1 MTNHA
6 TISLNL
12 TTRAAIKRLWRDWIA
27 SRKVA
32 IVMALMLMA
41 LVAATA
47 AAYPVMIR
55 HVFDALGSGD
65 ADLIWQIPPLIIALT
80 LIKGLAMYFQVRQV
94 TSLALSITTAIQ
106 KAMAR
111 HLIHADLAQVLSA
124 PTGEFVSRVMNDVLV
139 VREAIKRLANNL
151 IRDLLTIITMVA
163 TMIWFD
169 WLLTIIV
176 LVVYPIAMKPIIT
189 IGKRQRKQSSHL
201 QEDMADVTAM
211 MNETLQGSRMVR
223 AFGLEDHET
232 NRTGR
237 AFDGLFSRILKL
249 ELGRARIDPILEVLG
264 GLAVAGVIA
273 VAGWR
278 VIAGHM
284 QVGDV
289 AGFIT
294 ALLMLVQP
302 VRGLG
307 TLNAVVEE
315 AAAALNRIFAL
326 LDTSPEITSP
336 EITSPDKTSSQAITT
351 GHAITKGE
359 VVFDQVS
366 FHYGDAPALT
376 DVSFTARSGQTL
388 ALVGP
393 SGAGKTTVINLLP
406 RLFDRHQG
414 LITIDG
420 VDIQDMM
427 LPDLRSA
434 MALVSQDAVLFN
446 DTIRNNIRLGRLDA
460 SDAEVEDAARHA
472 AAYEFIMAQPNGFD
486 TMVGEAGS
494 RLSGGQKQRIA
505 IARAMLKDAPI
516 LLLDE
521 ATSALDAASEQQ
533 IQSALERLSHGRTTL
548 VVAHRLATVQGA
560 DQILV
565 MDQGKLVEQGRHAEL
580 MAKDGLY
587 AKLCALQHFTAD

>member
-1 MTNHA
+1 MTSRA

-12 TTRAAIKRLWRDWIA
+12 STRAAIKRLWRDWIA
-27 SRKVA
+27 SRKAA
-32 IVMALMLMA
+32 IVIALVLMA

-80 LIKGLAMYFQVRQV
+80 LVKGLAMYFQVRQV

-124 PTGEFVSRVMNDVLV
+124 PAGEFVSRVMNDVLV

-223 AFGLEDHET
+223 AYGLEDHET
-232 NRTGR
+232 QRTGT

-326 LDTSPEITSP
+326 IDTAPQITSP
-336 EITSPDKTSSQAITT
+336 EKATAQN
-351 GHAITKGE
+351 ITKGD
-359 VVFDQVS
+359 VVFDGVS
-366 FHYGDAPALT
+366 FDYGDAPALS
-376 DVSFTARSGQTL
+376 DVSFTASQGKTV

-406 RLFDRHQG
+406 RLFDRTKGQ
-414 LITIDG
+414 IRIDG
-420 VDIQDMM
+420 IDIQDMAIR
-427 LPDLRSA
+427 DLRAS

-446 DTIRNNIRLGRLDA
+446 DTIRENIRLGRLDA
-460 SDAEVEDAARHA
+460 SDAEVEA
-472 AAYEFIMAQPNGFD
+472 AAKNAAAFDFIMAQPDGFD
-486 TMVGEAGS
+486 TIVGEAGS
-494 RLSGGQKQRIA
+494 RLSGGQKQRIS

-533 IQSALERLSHGRTTL
+533 IQEALETLSKGRTTL

-560 DQILV
+560 DHILV
-565 MDQGKLVEQGRHAEL
+565 MDQGKLVEQGDHGTL
-580 MAKDGLY
+580 MAADGLY
-587 AKLCALQHFTAD
+587 AKLCALQHFSAD

>member
-1 MTNHA
+1 MTSRA

-12 TTRAAIKRLWRDWIA
+12 STRAAIKRLWRDWIA
-27 SRKVA
+27 SRKAA
-32 IVMALMLMA
+32 IVIALVLMA

-55 HVFDALGSGD
+55 HVFDALGSGN

-80 LIKGLAMYFQVRQV
+80 LVKGLAMYFQVRQV

-124 PTGEFVSRVMNDVLV
+124 PAGEFVSRVMNDVLV

-223 AFGLEDHET
+223 AYGLEDHET
-232 NRTGR
+232 QRTGT

-326 LDTSPEITSP
+326 IDTAPQITSP
-336 EITSPDKTSSQAITT
+336 EKATAQN
-351 GHAITKGE
+351 ITKGD
-359 VVFDQVS
+359 VVFDGVS
-366 FHYGDAPALT
+366 FDYGDAPALS
-376 DVSFTARSGQTL
+376 DVSFTASQGKTV

-406 RLFDRHQG
+406 RLFDRTKGQ
-414 LITIDG
+414 IRIDG
-420 VDIQDMM
+420 IDIQDMAIR
-427 LPDLRSA
+427 DLRAS

-446 DTIRNNIRLGRLDA
+446 DTIRENIRLGRLDA
-460 SDAEVEDAARHA
+460 SDAEVEA
-472 AAYEFIMAQPNGFD
+472 AAKNAAAFDFIMAQPDGFD
-486 TMVGEAGS
+486 TIVGEAGS
-494 RLSGGQKQRIA
+494 RLSGGQKQRIS
-505 IARAMLKDAPI
+505 IARAMLKDVPI

-533 IQSALERLSHGRTTL
+533 IQEALETLSKGRTTL

-560 DQILV
+560 DHILV
-565 MDQGKLVEQGRHAEL
+565 MDQGKLVEQGDHGTL
-580 MAKDGLY
+580 MAADGLY
-587 AKLCALQHFTAD
+587 AKLCALQHFSAD

>member
-1 MTNHA
+1 MTSRA

-12 TTRAAIKRLWRDWIA
+12 STRAAIKRLWRDWIA
-27 SRKVA
+27 SRKAA
-32 IVMALMLMA
+32 IVIALMLMA

-55 HVFDALGSGD
+55 HVFDALGTGD

-80 LIKGLAMYFQVRQV
+80 LVKGLAMYFQVRQV

-223 AFGLEDHET
+223 AYGLEDHET
-232 NRTGR
+232 KRTGS

-326 LDTSPEITSP
+326 IDTAPQITSP
-336 EITSPDKTSSQAITT
+336 EKASPQT
-351 GHAITKGE
+351 ITKGD
-359 VVFDQVS
+359 VVFDGVS
-366 FHYGDAPALT
+366 FNYGDVPALSY
-376 DVSFTARSGQTL
+376 VSFTVPQGKTV

-406 RLFDRHQG
+406 RLFDRTKGH
-414 LITIDG
+414 IRIDG
-420 VDIQDMM
+420 IDIQDMTIS
-427 LPDLRSA
+427 DLRES

-446 DTIRNNIRLGRLDA
+446 DTIRENIRLSRLDA
-460 SDAEVEDAARHA
+460 SDAEVETAAKNA
-472 AAYEFIMAQPNGFD
+472 AAFDFIMAQPDGFD
-486 TMVGEAGS
+486 TIVGEAGS
-494 RLSGGQKQRIA
+494 RLSGGQKQRIS

-533 IQSALERLSHGRTTL
+533 IQQALETLSKGRTTL

-565 MDQGKLVEQGRHAEL
+565 MDQGKLVEQGDHSTL
-580 MAKDGLY
+580 MAADGLY
-587 AKLCALQHFTAD
+587 AKLCALQHFSAD

>member
-1 MTNHA
+1 MTSRA

-12 TTRAAIKRLWRDWIA
+12 STRAAIKRLWRDWIA
-27 SRKVA
+27 SRKAA
-32 IVMALMLMA
+32 IVIALALMA

-55 HVFDALGSGD
+55 HVFDALGSGN

-80 LIKGLAMYFQVRQV
+80 LVKGLAMYFQVRQV

-124 PTGEFVSRVMNDVLV
+124 PAGEFVSRVMNDVLV

-223 AFGLEDHET
+223 AYGLEDHET
-232 NRTGR
+232 QRTGT

-326 LDTSPEITSP
+326 IDTAPQITSP
-336 EITSPDKTSSQAITT
+336 EKATAQN
-351 GHAITKGE
+351 ITKGD
-359 VVFDQVS
+359 VVFDGVS
-366 FHYGDAPALT
+366 FDYGDAPALS
-376 DVSFTARSGQTL
+376 DVSFTASQGKTV

-406 RLFDRHQG
+406 RLFDRTKGQ
-414 LITIDG
+414 IRIDG
-420 VDIQDMM
+420 IDIQDMAIR
-427 LPDLRSA
+427 DLRAS

-446 DTIRNNIRLGRLDA
+446 DTIRENIRLGRLDA
-460 SDAEVEDAARHA
+460 SDAEVEA
-472 AAYEFIMAQPNGFD
+472 AAKNAAAFDFIMAQPDGFD
-486 TMVGEAGS
+486 TIVGEAGS
-494 RLSGGQKQRIA
+494 RLSGGQKQRIS
-505 IARAMLKDAPI
+505 IARAMLKDVPI

-533 IQSALERLSHGRTTL
+533 IQEALETLSKGRTTL

-560 DQILV
+560 DHILV
-565 MDQGKLVEQGRHAEL
+565 MDQGKLVEQGDHGTL
-580 MAKDGLY
+580 MAADGLY
-587 AKLCALQHFTAD
+587 AKLCALQHFSAD

>member
-1 MTNHA
+1 MTSRA

-12 TTRAAIKRLWRDWIA
+12 STRAAIKRLWRDWIA
-27 SRKVA
+27 SRKAA
-32 IVMALMLMA
+32 IVIALLLMA

-55 HVFDALGSGD
+55 HVFDALGSGN

-80 LIKGLAMYFQVRQV
+80 LVKGLAMYFQVRQV

-124 PTGEFVSRVMNDVLV
+124 PAGEFVSRVMNDVLV

-223 AFGLEDHET
+223 AYGLEDHET
-232 NRTGR
+232 QRTGT

-264 GLAVAGVIA
+264 GLAVAGVIG

-326 LDTSPEITSP
+326 IDTAPQITSP
-336 EITSPDKTSSQAITT
+336 EKATAQN
-351 GHAITKGE
+351 ITKGD
-359 VVFDQVS
+359 VVFDGVS
-366 FHYGDAPALT
+366 FDYGDAPALS
-376 DVSFTARSGQTL
+376 DVSFTASQGKTV

-406 RLFDRHQG
+406 RLFDRTKGQ
-414 LITIDG
+414 IRIDG
-420 VDIQDMM
+420 IDIQDMAIR
-427 LPDLRSA
+427 DLRAS

-446 DTIRNNIRLGRLDA
+446 DTIRENIRLGRLDA
-460 SDAEVEDAARHA
+460 SDAEVEA
-472 AAYEFIMAQPNGFD
+472 AAKNAAAFDFIMAQPDGFD
-486 TMVGEAGS
+486 TIVGEAGS
-494 RLSGGQKQRIA
+494 RLSGGQKQRIS

-533 IQSALERLSHGRTTL
+533 IQEALETLSKGRTTL

-560 DQILV
+560 DHILV
-565 MDQGKLVEQGRHAEL
+565 MDQGKLVEQGDHGTL
-580 MAKDGLY
+580 MAADGLY
-587 AKLCALQHFTAD
+587 AKLCALQHFSAD

>member
-1 MTNHA
+1 MTSRA

-12 TTRAAIKRLWRDWIA
+12 STRAAIKRLWRDWIA
-27 SRKVA
+27 SRKAA
-32 IVMALMLMA
+32 IVIALVLMA

-55 HVFDALGSGD
+55 HVFDALGSGN

-80 LIKGLAMYFQVRQV
+80 LVKGLAMYFQVRQV

-124 PTGEFVSRVMNDVLV
+124 PAGEFVSRVMNDVLV

-223 AFGLEDHET
+223 AYGLEDHET
-232 NRTGR
+232 QRTGT

-326 LDTSPEITSP
+326 IDTAPQITSP
-336 EITSPDKTSSQAITT
+336 EKATT
-351 GHAITKGE
+351 QNITKGE
-359 VVFDQVS
+359 IIFDGVS
-366 FHYGDAPALT
+366 FNYGDVPALS
-376 DVSFTARSGQTL
+376 DVSFTASQGKTV

-406 RLFDRHQG
+406 RLFDRTKGQ
-414 LITIDG
+414 IRIDG
-420 VDIQDMM
+420 IDIQDMATR
-427 LPDLRSA
+427 DLRAS

-446 DTIRNNIRLGRLDA
+446 DTIRENIRLGRLDA
-460 SDAEVEDAARHA
+460 SDAEVEA
-472 AAYEFIMAQPNGFD
+472 AAKNAAAFDFIMAQPDGFD
-486 TMVGEAGS
+486 TIVGEAGS
-494 RLSGGQKQRIA
+494 RLSGGQKQRIS

-533 IQSALERLSHGRTTL
+533 IQEALETLSKGRTTL

-560 DQILV
+560 DHILV
-565 MDQGKLVEQGRHAEL
+565 MDQGKLVEQGDHGTL
-580 MAKDGLY
+580 MAADGLY
-587 AKLCALQHFTAD
+587 AKLCALQHFSAD

>member
-1 MTNHA
+1 MTSRA

-12 TTRAAIKRLWRDWIA
+12 STRAAIKRLWRDWIA
-27 SRKVA
+27 SRKAA
-32 IVMALMLMA
+32 IVIALLLMA

-55 HVFDALGSGD
+55 HVFDALGSGN

-80 LIKGLAMYFQVRQV
+80 LVKGLAMYFQVRQV

-124 PTGEFVSRVMNDVLV
+124 PAGEFVSRVMNDVLV

-223 AFGLEDHET
+223 AYGLEDHET
-232 NRTGR
+232 QRTGT

-326 LDTSPEITSP
+326 IDTAPQITSP
-336 EITSPDKTSSQAITT
+336 EKATAQN
-351 GHAITKGE
+351 ITKGD
-359 VVFDQVS
+359 VVFDGVS
-366 FHYGDAPALT
+366 FDYGDAPALS
-376 DVSFTARSGQTL
+376 DVSFTASQGKTV

-406 RLFDRHQG
+406 RLFDRTKGQ
-414 LITIDG
+414 IRIDG
-420 VDIQDMM
+420 IDIQDMAIR
-427 LPDLRSA
+427 DLRAS

-446 DTIRNNIRLGRLDA
+446 DTIRENIRLGRLDA
-460 SDAEVEDAARHA
+460 SDAEVEA
-472 AAYEFIMAQPNGFD
+472 AAKNAAAFDFIMAQPDGFD
-486 TMVGEAGS
+486 TIVGEAGS
-494 RLSGGQKQRIA
+494 RLSGGQKQRIS

-533 IQSALERLSHGRTTL
+533 IQEALEILSKGRTTL

-560 DQILV
+560 DHILV
-565 MDQGKLVEQGRHAEL
+565 MDQGKLVEQGDHGTL
-580 MAKDGLY
+580 MAADGLY
-587 AKLCALQHFTAD
+587 AKLCALQHFSAD

>member
-1 MTNHA
+1 MTSHA

-12 TTRAAIKRLWRDWIA
+12 STRSAIKRLWRDWIA
-27 SRKVA
+27 SRKAV
-32 IVMALMLMA
+32 IVIALLLMA

-55 HVFDALGSGD
+55 HVFDALGTGD

-80 LIKGLAMYFQVRQV
+80 LVKGLAMYFQVRQV

-151 IRDLLTIITMVA
+151 IRDLLTIITIVA

-223 AFGLEDHET
+223 AYSLEDHET
-232 NRTGR
+232 KRTGS

-326 LDTSPEITSP
+326 IDTAPQITSP
-336 EITSPDKTSSQAITT
+336 EKASPQT
-351 GHAITKGE
+351 ITKGD
-359 VVFDQVS
+359 VVFDGVS
-366 FHYGDAPALT
+366 FNYGDVPALS
-376 DVSFTARSGQTL
+376 DVSFSVHQGKTV

-406 RLFDRHQG
+406 RLFDRTKGQ
-414 LITIDG
+414 IRIDG
-420 VDIQDMM
+420 IDIQDMTIG
-427 LPDLRSA
+427 DLRAS

-446 DTIRNNIRLGRLDA
+446 DTIRENIRLGRLDA
-460 SDAEVEDAARHA
+460 SDGEVEIAAKNTA
-472 AAYEFIMAQPNGFD
+472 AFDFIMAQPDGFD
-486 TMVGEAGS
+486 TIVGEAGS
-494 RLSGGQKQRIA
+494 RLSGGQKQRIS
-505 IARAMLKDAPI
+505 IARAMLKNAPI

-533 IQSALERLSHGRTTL
+533 IQQALETLSKGRTTL

-565 MDQGKLVEQGRHAEL
+565 MDQGKLVEQGDHSTL
-580 MAKDGLY
+580 MAADGLY
-587 AKLCALQHFTAD
+587 AKLCALQHFSAD

>member
-1 MTNHA
+1 MTSRA

-12 TTRAAIKRLWRDWIA
+12 STRAAITRLWRDWIA
-27 SRKVA
+27 SRKAA
-32 IVMALMLMA
+32 IVIALLLMA
-41 LVAATA
+41 LVAATS

-55 HVFDALGSGD
+55 HVFDALGTAD
-65 ADLIWQIPPLIIALT
+65 ADLIWQIPPLIIGLT

-223 AFGLEDHET
+223 AYGLEDHET
-232 NRTGR
+232 KRTASG
-237 AFDGLFSRILKL
+237 FDGLYNRILRL

-315 AAAALNRIFAL
+315 SAAALNRIFAL
-326 LDTSPEITSP
+326 IDTAPKITSP
-336 EITSPDKTSSQAITT
+336 EKHNSASAIP
-351 GHAITKGE
+351 ITKGD
-359 VVFDQVS
+359 VAFDGVS
-366 FHYGDAPALT
+366 FAYGDVPALS
-376 DVSFTARSGQTL
+376 DLSFTAPSGKTI

-406 RLFDRHQG
+406 RLFDRTTGQ
-414 LITIDG
+414 ITIDG
-420 VDIQDMM
+420 IDIQDMAIS
-427 LPDLRSA
+427 DLRAS

-460 SDAEVEDAARHA
+460 SDAEVEAAAKNA
-472 AAYEFIMAQPNGFD
+472 AAYDFIMAQPDGFD
-486 TMVGEAGS
+486 TVVGEAGS
-494 RLSGGQKQRIA
+494 RLSGGQKQRIS

-516 LLLDE
+516 LLV
-521 ATSALDAASEQQ
+521 
-533 IQSALERLSHGRTTL
+533 G
-548 VVAHRLATVQGA
+548 
-560 DQILV
+560 
-565 MDQGKLVEQGRHAEL
+565 
-580 MAKDGLY
+580 
-587 AKLCALQHFTAD
+587 

>member
-1 MTNHA
+1 MTSRA

-12 TTRAAIKRLWRDWIA
+12 STRAAIKRLWRDWIA
-27 SRKVA
+27 SRKAA
-32 IVMALMLMA
+32 IVIALALMA

-55 HVFDALGSGD
+55 HVFDALGSGN

-80 LIKGLAMYFQVRQV
+80 LVKGLAMYFQVRQV

-124 PTGEFVSRVMNDVLV
+124 PAGEFVSRVMNDVLV

-223 AFGLEDHET
+223 AYGLEDHET
-232 NRTGR
+232 QRTGT

-326 LDTSPEITSP
+326 IDTAPQITSP
-336 EITSPDKTSSQAITT
+336 EKATAQN
-351 GHAITKGE
+351 ITKGD
-359 VVFDQVS
+359 VVFDGVS
-366 FHYGDAPALT
+366 FDYGDAPALS
-376 DVSFTARSGQTL
+376 DVSFTASQGKTV

-406 RLFDRHQG
+406 RLFDRTKGQ
-414 LITIDG
+414 IRIDG
-420 VDIQDMM
+420 IDIQDMTIR
-427 LPDLRSA
+427 DLRAS

-446 DTIRNNIRLGRLDA
+446 DTIRENIRLGRLDA
-460 SDAEVEDAARHA
+460 SDAEVEA
-472 AAYEFIMAQPNGFD
+472 AAKNAAAFDFIMAQPDGFD
-486 TMVGEAGS
+486 TIVGEAGS
-494 RLSGGQKQRIA
+494 RLSGGQKQRIS

-533 IQSALERLSHGRTTL
+533 IQEALETLSKGRTTL

-560 DQILV
+560 DHILV
-565 MDQGKLVEQGRHAEL
+565 MDQGKLVEQGDHGTL
-580 MAKDGLY
+580 MAADGLY
-587 AKLCALQHFTAD
+587 AKLCALQHFSAD

>member
-1 MTNHA
+1 MTSRA

-12 TTRAAIKRLWRDWIA
+12 STRAAIQRLWRDWIA
-27 SRKVA
+27 NRKAA
-32 IVMALMLMA
+32 IVIALMLMA

-55 HVFDALGSGD
+55 HVFDALGSGN

-80 LIKGLAMYFQVRQV
+80 LVKGLAMYFQVRQV
-94 TSLALSITTAIQ
+94 TSLALSITTTIQ

-124 PTGEFVSRVMNDVLV
+124 PAGEFISRVMNDVLV

-189 IGKRQRKQSSHL
+189 IGKRQRKQSSYL

-223 AFGLEDHET
+223 AYGLEDHET
-232 NRTGR
+232 KRTGS

-326 LDTSPEITSP
+326 IDTAPQITSP
-336 EITSPDKTSSQAITT
+336 ENATAQN
-351 GHAITKGE
+351 ITKGD
-359 VVFDQVS
+359 VVFDGVS
-366 FHYGDAPALT
+366 FDYGDAPALI
-376 DVSFTARSGQTL
+376 DVSFTASQGKTV

-406 RLFDRHQG
+406 RLFDRTKGQ
-414 LITIDG
+414 IRIDG
-420 VDIQDMM
+420 VDIQDMTIS
-427 LPDLRSA
+427 DLRAS

-446 DTIRNNIRLGRLDA
+446 DTIRENIRLGRLDA
-460 SDAEVEDAARHA
+460 SDAEVETAAKNA
-472 AAYEFIMAQPNGFD
+472 AAFDFIMAQPDGFD
-486 TMVGEAGS
+486 TIVGEAGS
-494 RLSGGQKQRIA
+494 RLSGGQKQRIS

-533 IQSALERLSHGRTTL
+533 IQEALETLSKGRTTL

-560 DQILV
+560 DHILV
-565 MDQGKLVEQGRHAEL
+565 MDQGKLVEQGDHGTL
-580 MAKDGLY
+580 MAADGLY
-587 AKLCALQHFTAD
+587 AKLCALQHFSAY

>member
-1 MTNHA
+1 MTSRA

-12 TTRAAIKRLWRDWIA
+12 STRAAIKRLWRDWIA
-27 SRKVA
+27 SRKAA
-32 IVMALMLMA
+32 IVIALMLMA

-47 AAYPVMIR
+47 AAYPLLIR
-55 HVFDALGSGD
+55 HVFDALGRGD
-65 ADLIWQIPPLIIALT
+65 ADLIWQIPPLIITLT
-80 LIKGLAMYFQVRQV
+80 LVKGLAMYFQVRQV

-124 PTGEFVSRVMNDVLV
+124 PAGEFVSRVMNDVLV

-151 IRDLLTIITMVA
+151 MRDLLTIITMVA

-223 AFGLEDHET
+223 AYSLEDHET
-232 NRTGR
+232 KRTGS

-326 LDTSPEITSP
+326 VDTTPQITSP
-336 EITSPDKTSSQAITT
+336 ENATT
-351 GHAITKGE
+351 QNITKGE
-359 VVFDQVS
+359 IMFDGVS
-366 FHYGDAPALT
+366 FDYGDVPALS
-376 DVSFTARSGQTL
+376 DVSFTVDQGKTV

-406 RLFDRHQG
+406 RLFDRTKGQIH
-414 LITIDG
+414 IDG
-420 VDIQDMM
+420 IDIQDMTIS
-427 LPDLRSA
+427 DLRAS

-446 DTIRNNIRLGRLDA
+446 DTIRENIRLGRLDA
-460 SDAEVEDAARHA
+460 SDAEVEAAAKNA

-486 TMVGEAGS
+486 TVVGEAGS
-494 RLSGGQKQRIA
+494 RLSGGQKQRIS

-533 IQSALERLSHGRTTL
+533 IQEALETLAKGRTTL

-560 DQILV
+560 DMILV
-565 MDQGKLVEQGRHAEL
+565 MDQGRLVEQGDHGTL
-580 MAKDGLY
+580 MADDGLY
-587 AKLCALQHFTAD
+587 AKLCALQHFSAD

>member
-1 MTNHA
+1 MTSRA

-12 TTRAAIKRLWRDWIA
+12 STRAAIKRLWRDWIA
-27 SRKVA
+27 SRKAA
-32 IVMALMLMA
+32 IVIALVLMA

-80 LIKGLAMYFQVRQV
+80 LVKGLAMYFQVRQV

-124 PTGEFVSRVMNDVLV
+124 PAGEFVSRVMNDILV

-223 AFGLEDHET
+223 AYGLEDHET
-232 NRTGR
+232 KRTGA

-326 LDTSPEITSP
+326 IDTAPQITSP
-336 EITSPDKTSSQAITT
+336 EKATAQK
-351 GHAITKGE
+351 ITKGD
-359 VVFDQVS
+359 VVFDGVS
-366 FHYGDAPALT
+366 FDYGDAPALI
-376 DVSFTARSGQTL
+376 DVSFTASQGKTV

-406 RLFDRHQG
+406 RLFDRTKGQ
-414 LITIDG
+414 IQIDG
-420 VDIQDMM
+420 IDIQDMTIS
-427 LPDLRSA
+427 DLRAS

-446 DTIRNNIRLGRLDA
+446 DTIRENIRLGRLDA
-460 SDAEVEDAARHA
+460 SDAEVETAAKNA
-472 AAYEFIMAQPNGFD
+472 AAIDFIMAQPDGFD
-486 TMVGEAGS
+486 TIVGEAGS
-494 RLSGGQKQRIA
+494 RLSGGQKQRIS

-533 IQSALERLSHGRTTL
+533 IQDALETLSKGRTTL

-560 DQILV
+560 DHILV
-565 MDQGKLVEQGRHAEL
+565 MDQGKLIEQGDHNAL
-580 MAKDGLY
+580 MAADGLY
-587 AKLCALQHFTAD
+587 AKLCALQHFSAD

>member
-1 MTNHA
+1 MTSRA

-12 TTRAAIKRLWRDWIA
+12 STRAAIKRLWRDWIA
-27 SRKVA
+27 SRKAA
-32 IVMALMLMA
+32 IVIALVLMA

-55 HVFDALGSGD
+55 HVFDALGSGN

-80 LIKGLAMYFQVRQV
+80 LVKGLAMYFQVRQV

-124 PTGEFVSRVMNDVLV
+124 PAGEFVSRVMNDVLV

-223 AFGLEDHET
+223 AYGLEDHET
-232 NRTGR
+232 QRTGT

-326 LDTSPEITSP
+326 IDTAPQITSP
-336 EITSPDKTSSQAITT
+336 EKATAQN
-351 GHAITKGE
+351 ITKGD
-359 VVFDQVS
+359 VVFDGVS
-366 FHYGDAPALT
+366 FDYGDAPALS
-376 DVSFTARSGQTL
+376 DVSFTASQGKTV

-406 RLFDRHQG
+406 RLFDRTKGQ
-414 LITIDG
+414 IRIDG
-420 VDIQDMM
+420 IDIQDMAIR
-427 LPDLRSA
+427 DLRAS

-446 DTIRNNIRLGRLDA
+446 DTIRENIRLGRLDA
-460 SDAEVEDAARHA
+460 SDAEVEA
-472 AAYEFIMAQPNGFD
+472 AAKNAAAFDFIMAQPDGFD
-486 TMVGEAGS
+486 TIVGEAGS
-494 RLSGGQKQRIA
+494 RLSGGQKQRIS

-533 IQSALERLSHGRTTL
+533 IQEALETLSKGRTTL

-560 DQILV
+560 DHILV
-565 MDQGKLVEQGRHAEL
+565 MDQGKLIEQGDHGTL
-580 MAKDGLY
+580 MAADGLY
-587 AKLCALQHFTAD
+587 AKLCALQHFSAD

>member
-1 MTNHA
+1 MTSRA

-12 TTRAAIKRLWRDWIA
+12 STRAAIKRLWRDWIA
-27 SRKVA
+27 SRKAA
-32 IVMALMLMA
+32 IVIALVLMA

-80 LIKGLAMYFQVRQV
+80 LVKGLAMYFQVRQV

-124 PTGEFVSRVMNDVLV
+124 PAGEFVSRVMNDVLA

-223 AFGLEDHET
+223 AYGLEDHET
-232 NRTGR
+232 QRTGT

-326 LDTSPEITSP
+326 IDTAPQITSP
-336 EITSPDKTSSQAITT
+336 EKATAQN
-351 GHAITKGE
+351 ITKGD
-359 VVFDQVS
+359 VVFDGVS
-366 FHYGDAPALT
+366 FDYGDAPALS
-376 DVSFTARSGQTL
+376 DVSFTASQGKTV

-406 RLFDRHQG
+406 RLFDRTKGQ
-414 LITIDG
+414 IRIDG
-420 VDIQDMM
+420 IDIQDMAIR
-427 LPDLRSA
+427 DLRAS

-446 DTIRNNIRLGRLDA
+446 DTIRENIRLGRLDA
-460 SDAEVEDAARHA
+460 SDAEVEA
-472 AAYEFIMAQPNGFD
+472 AAKNAAAFDFIMAQPDGFD
-486 TMVGEAGS
+486 TIVGEAGS
-494 RLSGGQKQRIA
+494 RLSGGQKQRIS

-533 IQSALERLSHGRTTL
+533 IQEALETLSKGRTTL

-560 DQILV
+560 DHILV
-565 MDQGKLVEQGRHAEL
+565 MDQGKLVEQGDHGTL
-580 MAKDGLY
+580 MAADGLY
-587 AKLCALQHFTAD
+587 AKLCALQHFSAD

>member
-1 MTNHA
+1 MTSRA

-12 TTRAAIKRLWRDWIA
+12 STRAAITRLWRDWIA
-27 SRKVA
+27 SRKAA
-32 IVMALMLMA
+32 IVIALLLMA
-41 LVAATA
+41 LVAATS

-55 HVFDALGSGD
+55 HVFDALGTAD
-65 ADLIWQIPPLIIALT
+65 ADLIWQIPPLIIGLT

-176 LVVYPIAMKPIIT
+176 LVVYPIAMKPIIS

-223 AFGLEDHET
+223 AYGLEDHET
-232 NRTGR
+232 KRTALG
-237 AFDGLFSRILKL
+237 FDGLYNRILRL

-315 AAAALNRIFAL
+315 SAAALNRIFAL
-326 LDTSPEITSP
+326 IDTTPKITSSNSASA
-336 EITSPDKTSSQAITT
+336 SP
-351 GHAITKGE
+351 ITKGD
-359 VVFDQVS
+359 VAFDGVS
-366 FHYGDAPALT
+366 FAYGDVPALSYL
-376 DVSFTARSGQTL
+376 SFTAPSGKTI

-406 RLFDRHQG
+406 RLFDRTTGQ
-414 LITIDG
+414 ITIDG
-420 VDIQDMM
+420 IDIQDMAIS
-427 LPDLRSA
+427 DLRAS

-460 SDAEVEDAARHA
+460 SDAEVEAAAKNA
-472 AAYEFIMAQPNGFD
+472 AAYEFIMAQPDGFD
-486 TMVGEAGS
+486 TVVGEAGS
-494 RLSGGQKQRIA
+494 RLSGGQKQRIS

-521 ATSALDAASEQQ
+521 ATSALDAASEKQ
-533 IQSALERLSHGRTTL
+533 IQHALEVLSKGRTTL

-560 DQILV
+560 DEILV
-565 MDQGKLVEQGRHAEL
+565 MDQGKLVEQGQHSAL
-580 MAKDGLY
+580 IKADGLY
-587 AKLCALQHFTAD
+587 AKLCALQHFTSD

>member
-1 MTNHA
+1 MTSRA

-12 TTRAAIKRLWRDWIA
+12 STRAAIKRLWRDWIA
-27 SRKVA
+27 SRKAA
-32 IVMALMLMA
+32 IVIALLLMA

-55 HVFDALGSGD
+55 HVFDALGTGD

-80 LIKGLAMYFQVRQV
+80 LVKGLAMYFQVRQV

-223 AFGLEDHET
+223 AYSLEDHET
-232 NRTGR
+232 KRTGS

-326 LDTSPEITSP
+326 IDTAPQITSP
-336 EITSPDKTSSQAITT
+336 EKASPQT
-351 GHAITKGE
+351 ITKGD
-359 VVFDQVS
+359 VVFDGVS
-366 FHYGDAPALT
+366 FNYSDVPALS
-376 DVSFTARSGQTL
+376 DVSFTVPQGKTV

-406 RLFDRHQG
+406 RLFDRTKGQ
-414 LITIDG
+414 IRIDG
-420 VDIQDMM
+420 IDIQDMTIS
-427 LPDLRSA
+427 DLRAS

-446 DTIRNNIRLGRLDA
+446 DTIRENIRLGRLDA
-460 SDAEVEDAARHA
+460 SDAEVETAAKNA
-472 AAYEFIMAQPNGFD
+472 AAFDFIMAQPDGFD
-486 TMVGEAGS
+486 TIVGEAGS
-494 RLSGGQKQRIA
+494 RLSGGQKQRIS

-533 IQSALERLSHGRTTL
+533 IQQALETLSKGRTTL

-565 MDQGKLVEQGRHAEL
+565 MDQGKLVEQGDHSTL
-580 MAKDGLY
+580 MAADGLY
-587 AKLCALQHFTAD
+587 AKLCALQHFSAD

>member
-1 MTNHA
+1 MTSRA

-12 TTRAAIKRLWRDWIA
+12 STRAAIARLWRDWIA
-27 SRKVA
+27 SRKMA
-32 IVMALMLMA
+32 IVIALLLMA

-55 HVFDALGSGD
+55 HVFDALGSAD

-80 LIKGLAMYFQVRQV
+80 LVKGLAMYFQVRQV
-94 TSLALSITTAIQ
+94 TALALSITTAIQ

-111 HLIHADLAQVLSA
+111 HLINADLAQVLSA

-151 IRDLLTIITMVA
+151 VRDLLTIITMVA

-169 WLLTIIV
+169 WLLTVIV

-223 AFGLEDHET
+223 AYGLEDHEIK
-232 NRTGR
+232 RTGH

-315 AAAALNRIFAL
+315 SAAALNRIFAL
-326 LDTSPEITSP
+326 LDTAPEITSG
-336 EITSPDKTSSQAITT
+336 ETATKQQ
-351 GHAITKGE
+351 ITKGD
-359 VVFDQVS
+359 VVFDHVG
-366 FHYGDAPALT
+366 FHYSAAKNDDLPALSGL
-376 DVSFTARSGQTL
+376 SFAANSGETV

-406 RLFDRHQG
+406 RLFDRNQG
-414 LITIDG
+414 KITIDG
-420 VDIQDMM
+420 IDIQD
-427 LPDLRSA
+427 LALSDLRAS

-460 SDAEVEDAARHA
+460 SDQDVATAAKNA
-472 AAYEFIMAQPNGFD
+472 AAYDFIMAQPDGFD
-486 TMVGEAGS
+486 TIVGEAGS

-521 ATSALDAASEQQ
+521 ATSALDAASEEQ
-533 IQSALERLSHGRTTL
+533 IQKALETLAKGRTTL

-565 MDQGKLVEQGRHAEL
+565 MDQGQLVEQGSHSQL
-580 MAKDGLY
+580 VAKDGLY
-587 AKLCALQHFTAD
+587 AKLCALQHFTSD

>member
-1 MTNHA
+1 MTSRA

-12 TTRAAIKRLWRDWIA
+12 STRAAIKRLWRDWIA
-27 SRKVA
+27 SRKAA
-32 IVMALMLMA
+32 IVIALLLMA

-55 HVFDALGSGD
+55 HVFDALGTGD

-80 LIKGLAMYFQVRQV
+80 LVKGLAMYFQVRQV

-223 AFGLEDHET
+223 AYGLEDHET
-232 NRTGR
+232 KRTGS

-326 LDTSPEITSP
+326 IDTAPQITSP
-336 EITSPDKTSSQAITT
+336 EKASPQT
-351 GHAITKGE
+351 ITKGD
-359 VVFDQVS
+359 VVFDGVS
-366 FHYGDAPALT
+366 FNYGDVPALS
-376 DVSFTARSGQTL
+376 DVSFTVPQGKTV

-406 RLFDRHQG
+406 RLFDRTKGQ
-414 LITIDG
+414 IRIDG
-420 VDIQDMM
+420 IDIQDMTIS
-427 LPDLRSA
+427 DLRAS

-446 DTIRNNIRLGRLDA
+446 DTIRENIRLGRLDA
-460 SDAEVEDAARHA
+460 SDAEVETAAKNA
-472 AAYEFIMAQPNGFD
+472 AAFDFIMAQPDGFD
-486 TMVGEAGS
+486 TIVGEAGS
-494 RLSGGQKQRIA
+494 RLSGGQKQRIS

-533 IQSALERLSHGRTTL
+533 IQQALETLSKGRTTL

-565 MDQGKLVEQGRHAEL
+565 MDQGKLVEQGDHSTL
-580 MAKDGLY
+580 MAADGLY
-587 AKLCALQHFTAD
+587 AKLCALQHFSAD

>member
-1 MTNHA
+1 MTSRA

-12 TTRAAIKRLWRDWIA
+12 STRAAIKRLWRDWIA
-27 SRKVA
+27 SRKAA
-32 IVMALMLMA
+32 IVIALVLMA

-55 HVFDALGSGD
+55 HVFDALGSGN

-80 LIKGLAMYFQVRQV
+80 LVKGLAMYFQVRQV

-124 PTGEFVSRVMNDVLV
+124 PAGEFVSRVMNDVLV

-223 AFGLEDHET
+223 AYGLEDHET
-232 NRTGR
+232 QRTGT

-326 LDTSPEITSP
+326 IDTAPQITSP
-336 EITSPDKTSSQAITT
+336 EKATAQN
-351 GHAITKGE
+351 ITKGD
-359 VVFDQVS
+359 VVFDGVS
-366 FHYGDAPALT
+366 FDYGDAPALS
-376 DVSFTARSGQTL
+376 DVSFTASQGKTV

-406 RLFDRHQG
+406 RLFDRTKGQ
-414 LITIDG
+414 IRIDG
-420 VDIQDMM
+420 IDIQDMAIR
-427 LPDLRSA
+427 DLRAS

-446 DTIRNNIRLGRLDA
+446 DTIRENIRLGRLDA
-460 SDAEVEDAARHA
+460 SDAEVEA
-472 AAYEFIMAQPNGFD
+472 AAKNAAAFDFIMAQPDGFD
-486 TMVGEAGS
+486 TIVGEAGS
-494 RLSGGQKQRIA
+494 RLSGGQKQRIS

-533 IQSALERLSHGRTTL
+533 IQEALETLSKGRTTL

-560 DQILV
+560 DHILV
-565 MDQGKLVEQGRHAEL
+565 MDQGKLVEQGDHGTL
-580 MAKDGLY
+580 MAADGLY
-587 AKLCALQHFTAD
+587 AKLCALQHFSAD

>member
-1 MTNHA
+1 MTSRA

-12 TTRAAIKRLWRDWIA
+12 STRAAIKRLWRDWIA
-27 SRKVA
+27 SRKAA
-32 IVMALMLMA
+32 IVIALVLMA

-55 HVFDALGSGD
+55 HVFDALGSGN

-80 LIKGLAMYFQVRQV
+80 LVKGLAMYFQVRQV

-124 PTGEFVSRVMNDVLV
+124 PAGEFVSRVMNDVLV

-151 IRDLLTIITMVA
+151 IRD
-163 TMIWFD
+163 
-169 WLLTIIV
+169 LLTIIV

-223 AFGLEDHET
+223 AYGLEDHET
-232 NRTGR
+232 QRTGT

-326 LDTSPEITSP
+326 IDTAPQITSP
-336 EITSPDKTSSQAITT
+336 EKATAQN
-351 GHAITKGE
+351 ITKGD
-359 VVFDQVS
+359 VVFDGVS
-366 FHYGDAPALT
+366 FDYGDAPALS
-376 DVSFTARSGQTL
+376 DVSFTASQGKTV

-406 RLFDRHQG
+406 RLFDRTKGQ
-414 LITIDG
+414 IRIDG
-420 VDIQDMM
+420 IDIQDMATR
-427 LPDLRSA
+427 DLRAS

-446 DTIRNNIRLGRLDA
+446 DTIRENIRLGRLDA
-460 SDAEVEDAARHA
+460 SDAEVEA
-472 AAYEFIMAQPNGFD
+472 AAKNAAAFDFIMAQPDGFD
-486 TMVGEAGS
+486 TIVGEAGS
-494 RLSGGQKQRIA
+494 RLSGGQKQRIS

-533 IQSALERLSHGRTTL
+533 IQEALETLSKGRTTL

-560 DQILV
+560 DHILV
-565 MDQGKLVEQGRHAEL
+565 MDQGKLVEQGDHGTL
-580 MAKDGLY
+580 MAADGLY
-587 AKLCALQHFTAD
+587 AKLCALQHFSAD

>member
-1 MTNHA
+1 MTSRA

-12 TTRAAIKRLWRDWIA
+12 STRAAIKRLWRDWIA
-27 SRKVA
+27 SRKAASV
-32 IVMALMLMA
+32 IALMLMA
-41 LVAATA
+41 MVAATA
-47 AAYPVMIR
+47 AAYPLLIR
-55 HVFDALGSGD
+55 HVFDALGTGD

-80 LIKGLAMYFQVRQV
+80 LVKGLAMYFQVRQV

-124 PTGEFVSRVMNDVLV
+124 PAGEFVSRVMNDVLV

-223 AFGLEDHET
+223 AYSLEDHET
-232 NRTGR
+232 KRTGS

-278 VIAGHM
+278 VIVGHM

-326 LDTSPEITSP
+326 VDTAPQITSP
-336 EITSPDKTSSQAITT
+336 EKATT
-351 GHAITKGE
+351 QNITKGE
-359 VVFDQVS
+359 IMFDGVS
-366 FHYGDAPALT
+366 FDYGDVPALS
-376 DVSFTARSGQTL
+376 DVSFTVDQGKTV

-406 RLFDRHQG
+406 RLFDRTKGQIH
-414 LITIDG
+414 IDG
-420 VDIQDMM
+420 IDIQDMTIS
-427 LPDLRSA
+427 DLRAS

-446 DTIRNNIRLGRLDA
+446 DTIRENIRLGRLDA
-460 SDAEVEDAARHA
+460 SDAEVEAAAKNA
-472 AAYEFIMAQPNGFD
+472 AAYDFIMAQPNGFD
-486 TMVGEAGS
+486 TIVGEAGS
-494 RLSGGQKQRIA
+494 RLSGGQKQRIS

-533 IQSALERLSHGRTTL
+533 IQEALETLAKGRTTL

-560 DQILV
+560 DMILV
-565 MDQGKLVEQGRHAEL
+565 MDQGRLVEQGDHGTL
-580 MAKDGLY
+580 MAADGLY
-587 AKLCALQHFTAD
+587 AKLCALQHFSAD

>member
-1 MTNHA
+1 MTSRA

-12 TTRAAIKRLWRDWIA
+12 STRAAIKRLWRDWIA
-27 SRKVA
+27 SRKAA
-32 IVMALMLMA
+32 IVIALVLMA

-55 HVFDALGSGD
+55 HVFDALGSGN

-80 LIKGLAMYFQVRQV
+80 LVKGLAMYFQVRQV

-124 PTGEFVSRVMNDVLV
+124 PAGEFVSRVMNDVLV

-223 AFGLEDHET
+223 AYGLEDHET
-232 NRTGR
+232 QRTGT

-326 LDTSPEITSP
+326 IDTAPQITSP
-336 EITSPDKTSSQAITT
+336 EKATT
-351 GHAITKGE
+351 QNITKGE
-359 VVFDQVS
+359 IIFDGVS
-366 FHYGDAPALT
+366 FNYGDVPALS
-376 DVSFTARSGQTL
+376 DVSFTASQGKTV

-406 RLFDRHQG
+406 RLFDRTKGQ
-414 LITIDG
+414 IRIDG
-420 VDIQDMM
+420 IDIQDMAIR
-427 LPDLRSA
+427 DLRAS

-446 DTIRNNIRLGRLDA
+446 DTIRENIRLGRLDA
-460 SDAEVEDAARHA
+460 SDAEVEA
-472 AAYEFIMAQPNGFD
+472 AAKNAAAFDFIMAQPDGFD
-486 TMVGEAGS
+486 TIVGEAGS
-494 RLSGGQKQRIA
+494 RLSGGQKQRIS

-533 IQSALERLSHGRTTL
+533 IQEALETLSKGRTTL

-560 DQILV
+560 DHILV
-565 MDQGKLVEQGRHAEL
+565 MDQGKLVEQGDHGTL
-580 MAKDGLY
+580 MAADGLY
-587 AKLCALQHFTAD
+587 AKLCALQHFSAD

>member
-1 MTNHA
+1 MTSRA

-12 TTRAAIKRLWRDWIA
+12 STRAAIKRLWRDWIA
-27 SRKVA
+27 SRKAA
-32 IVMALMLMA
+32 IVIALLLMA

-80 LIKGLAMYFQVRQV
+80 LVKGLAMYFQVRQV

-124 PTGEFVSRVMNDVLV
+124 PAGEFVRRVMNDVLV

-223 AFGLEDHET
+223 AYGLEDHET
-232 NRTGR
+232 KRTGS

-326 LDTSPEITSP
+326 IDTAPQITSP
-336 EITSPDKTSSQAITT
+336 EKATAQN
-351 GHAITKGE
+351 ITKGD
-359 VVFDQVS
+359 VVFDGVS
-366 FHYGDAPALT
+366 FDYGDAPALI
-376 DVSFTARSGQTL
+376 DVSFTASQGKTV

-406 RLFDRHQG
+406 RLFDRTKGQ
-414 LITIDG
+414 IRIDG
-420 VDIQDMM
+420 IDIQDMTIS
-427 LPDLRSA
+427 DLRAS

-446 DTIRNNIRLGRLDA
+446 DTIRENIRLGRLDA
-460 SDAEVEDAARHA
+460 SDAEVEA
-472 AAYEFIMAQPNGFD
+472 AAKNAAAFDFIMAQPHGFD
-486 TMVGEAGS
+486 TVVGEAGS
-494 RLSGGQKQRIA
+494 RLSGGQKQRIS

-533 IQSALERLSHGRTTL
+533 IQQALETLSKGRTTL

-565 MDQGKLVEQGRHAEL
+565 MDQGKLIEQGDHNAL
-580 MAKDGLY
+580 MAADGLY
-587 AKLCALQHFTAD
+587 AKLCALQHFSAD

>member
-1 MTNHA
+1 MTSRA
-6 TISLNL
+6 TIALDLS
-12 TTRAAIKRLWRDWIA
+12 TRAALARLWREWIA
-27 SRKVA
+27 SRKS
-32 IVMALMLMA
+32 ALMIAFLLMA
-41 LVAATA
+41 MVSATS
-47 AAYPVMIR
+47 AAYPMLIR
-55 HVFDALGSGD
+55 YVFDALGAAD
-65 ADLIWQIPPLIIALT
+65 ADLIWQIPPLIISIT

-94 TSLALSITTAIQ
+94 TSIALAVTTSIQ
-106 KAMAR
+106 KAMAS
-111 HLIHADLAQVLSA
+111 HLVHADLAQILAA
-124 PTGEFVSRVMNDVLV
+124 PTGEFISRVMNDVLV

-151 IRDLLTIITMVA
+151 IRDALTIIAMVA

-176 LVVYPIAMKPIIT
+176 LGVYPLAMRPIIS

-201 QEDMADVTAM
+201 QEDMAEATAM

-223 AFGLEDHET
+223 AYGLESHET
-232 NRTGR
+232 SRLNKV
-237 AFDGLFSRILKL
+237 FDGLFNRILRL

-278 VIAGHM
+278 VVNGHM

-307 TLNAVVEE
+307 TLNAIVEE
-315 AAAALNRIFAL
+315 SAAALNRIFAL
-326 LDTSPEITSP
+326 LETTPTITNPQKPKPLPS
-336 EITSPDKTSSQAITT
+336 I
-351 GHAITKGE
+351 KGQ
-359 VVFDQVS
+359 VRFDQVG
-366 FHYGDAPALT
+366 FQYGDAPALNG
-376 DVSFTARSGQTL
+376 VSFTAKPGEIL

-406 RLFDRHQG
+406 RLIDRQSG
-414 LITIDG
+414 AIQIDH
-420 VDIQDMM
+420 VDIQD
-427 LPDLRSA
+427 LRLDA
-434 MALVSQDAVLFN
+434 LRGMMALVSQDAVLFN

-460 SDAEVEDAARHA
+460 SDAEVEAAARDAAAH
-472 AAYEFIMAQPNGFD
+472 EFITAQPQGYD
-486 TMVGEAGS
+486 TIVGEAGS

-505 IARAMLKDAPI
+505 IARAMLKNAPI

-521 ATSALDAASEQQ
+521 ATSALDASSEQQ
-533 IQSALERLSHGRTTL
+533 IQEALARLSVGRTTL
-548 VVAHRLATVQGA
+548 VVAHRLATVQNA

-565 MDQGKLVEQGRHAEL
+565 MDGGKIVETGKHADL
-580 MAKDGLY
+580 MKKDGLY
-587 AKLCALQHFTAD
+587 AKLCALQHFSA